1 MKQVRFLFLV
11 LAGLLLT
18 RMQAQNLP
26 DSLARVLRTD
36 SLRIY
41 RRTAAKLFL
50 KVENRNSFVS
60 REGINLFG
68 FMAGATFYES
78 HTFFLGYFFLDPRN
92 KNPISPQGWT
102 TTVQHFLNMRYG
114 VIGYQY
120 VLHKSRYLQIN
131 TPLALGY
138 GRYQVERK
146 TETGTAL
153 STAEG
158 NMVPTSAGVQVILK
172 PLEWVAFSVSGGYR
186 YIGQQENTDLSLRGF
201 YYAIGIWLD
210 GRFLRRHFQYT
221 YKKRH
226 YQRLLRES

>member
-1 MKQVRFLFLV
+1 MKQVWFLFLI
-11 LAGLLLT
+11 LAGLLFT
-18 RMQAQNLP
+18 RMQAQNLT
-26 DSLARVLRTD
+26 DSLARKLRTD
-36 SLRIY
+36 SLHIY
-41 RRTAAKLFL
+41 RRTTAKLFL

-68 FMAGATFYES
+68 FMAGATFYEQ

-92 KNPISPQGWT
+92 KNPISPEGWT
-102 TTVQHFLNMRYG
+102 TTVQHFLKMRYG

-120 VLHKSRYLQIN
+120 VLHKSRYWQIN

-138 GRYQVERK
+138 GRYVVERK
-146 TETGTAL
+146 TEKGTDL
-153 STAEG
+153 SNAEG
-158 NMVPTSAGVQVILK
+158 NMVPASAGVQVIVK

-201 YYAIGIWLD
+201 YYAIGLWLD
-210 GRFLRRHFQYT
+210 GRFISRHLQYVH
-221 YKKRH
+221 KKRQ